1 MSICEKAKID
11 PLYEE
16 SLPATNGL
24 TFAPAGFAQQGQT
37 CFSNISNGTVP
48 LRQRSQGFNY
58 DRSRWEQNPS
68 LTFASLEYAAH
79 NKDTPMSHNLENN
92 KIFAAVLVAGIVAML
107 CGFAAS
113 ILVSGGE
120 HHGDEEKLAIEIDT
134 SALEAA
140 ASGSGA
146 PVGPDPILALL
157 AGADIARGEALA
169 KACLACHGF
178 DKGGAN
184 KVGPNLYGVVNNIK
198 GHAEGFAYSAGVI
211 AMKEAGEKWTYQN
224 LNKFLWKPAAY
235 IKGTKMSFPGLKK
248 PQDRADVIAYMRTQ
262 ADSAAALPSEADI
275 AAERSSSEAI
285 AQKEAPKE
293 EPKVEEPAPAAEE
306 KSATASSKTDASP
319 KPETVDAPTPVPVK
333 TP

>member
-1 MSICEKAKID
+1 
-11 PLYEE
+11 
-16 SLPATNGL
+16 
-24 TFAPAGFAQQGQT
+24 
-37 CFSNISNGTVP
+37 
-48 LRQRSQGFNY
+48 
-58 DRSRWEQNPS
+58 
-68 LTFASLEYAAH
+68 
-79 NKDTPMSHNLENN
+79 MSHNLENN

-113 ILVSGGE
+113 ILVSGGG

-140 ASGSGA
+140 ASGGA

-248 PQDRADVIAYMRTQ
+248 SQDRADVIAYMRTQ

-275 AAERSSSEAI
+275 AAEF
-285 AQKEAPKE
+285 PKE
-293 EPKVEEPAPAAEE
+293 EPKAEEPAPAAEE